1 LIKETTKESFVNTA
15 IVTCVELDENVY
27 VGGVLVID
35 SDGFPLEFKHSNK
48 ITVTKVQKT
57 LYGDSLLTYICQ
69 KLLKNKLIN
78 SIESDCSRFLTNLME
93 LKDQRIDCADGEF
106 DVELYVSRIEK
117 AIRSVI

>member
-1 LIKETTKESFVNTA
+1 MKMLKTFIFYLDNHKIMFYICTIQQTKESFVNTA

-78 SIESDCSRFLTNLME
+78 S
-93 LKDQRIDCADGEF
+93 
-106 DVELYVSRIEK
+106 
-117 AIRSVI
+117 

>member
-1 LIKETTKESFVNTA
+1 MNTA
-15 IVTCVELDENVY
+15 IVTCVELDQNVY

-35 SDGFPLEFKHSNK
+35 SNGFPLEFKHSNK
-48 ITVTKVQKT
+48 ISVTKVQKT

-78 SIESDCSRFLTNLME
+78 SIESDCSRFLTNLTE
-93 LKDQRIDCADGEF
+93 LKDQRIDCANGEF